1 MNQITRAAALAV
13 TVVVFLAMATTASP
27 VAAATKPLVDLRGD
41 GDGSYVLDTAGT
53 AHLSGS
59 VVGRPFDG
67 AYAATLAA
75 DDGSLPAPGSCEP
88 ATGTLEVTGSRDRTL
103 RLAAVGE
110 VCGEFPDATYVVN
123 QRFVGRYVVT
133 DASSHRLRGTD
144 GWTSLILATEGRAN
158 VEAIDT

>member
-1 MNQITRAAALAV
+1 MDQTTRTAALAL
-13 TVVVFLAMATTASP
+13 TVVASLAMATTASP
-27 VAAATKPLVDLRGD
+27 AAAAAKPLVDLRGD
-41 GDGSYVLDTAGT
+41 GVGTYVIDTAGT

-67 AYAATLAA
+67 AYVARLAA

-103 RLAAVGE
+103 RLEAVGE
-110 VCGEFPDATYVVN
+110 VCGEFPDATYAVS

-133 DASSHRLRGTD
+133 DASSRKLRGTD
-144 GWTSLILATEGRAN
+144 GWISLILATEGRAN

>member
-1 MNQITRAAALAV
+1 MNQITRAAAIAV
-13 TVVVFLAMATTASP
+13 TVVSLAMATTASP
-27 VAAATKPLVDLRGD
+27 AAAIKPLVDLRGD
-41 GDGSYVLDTAGT
+41 GVGSYVLDTAGT

>member
-13 TVVVFLAMATTASP
+13 ASIAMATTASP
-27 VAAATKPLVDLRGD
+27 GFAATKPPVDLRGD
-41 GDGSYVLDTAGT
+41 GVGSYVLDTAGT

-67 AYAATLAA
+67 TYVATLAA

-103 RLAAVGE
+103 RLEAVGE
-110 VCGEFPDATYVVN
+110 VCGEFPDATYLVT

-133 DASSHRLRGTD
+133 DARSRRLRGTD
-144 GWTSLILATEGRAN
+144 GWISLILATEGHAN
-158 VEAIDT
+158 AEAIDT